1 MIPGMNRVTRLPAFT
16 LTATMLLASAV
27 PAAAQSP
34 ENVAV
39 VVNDASP
46 ASQQIAEYYVRK
58 RAIPASNVIHITAPT
73 TEEIS
78 RQVFAAAIEAPIAA
92 ALGKESLQDRVLYL
106 VLTKGIPLRVAGT
119 VGLQGTVASV
129 DSELTLLYRKMTGKP
144 TTTNGRTDNPY
155 FLAARNLLRA
165 KPFSHAD
172 HDTYLVTRLD
182 GFTVGDAIGLI
193 DKAAAP
199 STLGKIVL
207 DEKGSLINRSA
218 DNWLEE
224 AASRLTDA
232 GWSDRIVLDRAG
244 RAVRGVESVL
254 GYYSWG
260 SNDPANAVR
269 KFELTFVPGA
279 IAGTFVSTDGRT
291 FQEPPAAWL
300 PKNDWNDRASYFAG
314 SPQTL
319 IGDLIREGVT
329 GAAAHVAEPYLEST
343 VRPQILF
350 PAYTSGFNLAESFYL
365 SMPHL
370 GWQTI
375 VIGDPLCRPFKGTV
389 LTRGDIET
397 AVDPATEL
405 PGHFSKR
412 RLEIARARLG
422 TANMDNVALAV
433 KAETRFARGDRA
445 GGRKALEEVTAAD
458 PLMAVAQFQLALM
471 LEADGDRDGSI
482 QRYRK
487 VIAVQPNNAIAL
499 NNLAYSLAVH
509 KKQPEEARPLAQRA
523 SMLAP
528 REPTILDT
536 FAWIEHLV
544 GNHANAAKLIG
555 AAVNGAPTNAE
566 VRMHAA
572 FIYAASGAPA
582 AALAELNFAVKYDPA
597 LAARADVKQLRA
609 QLEKR

>member
-1 MIPGMNRVTRLPAFT
+1 MNRVTRVRACLVT
-16 LTATMLLASAV
+16 TVMLLASA
-27 PAAAQSP
+27 AHATAQSP

-58 RAIPASNVIHITAPT
+58 RAIPATNVIHIKAPT
-73 TEEIS
+73 TDEVS
-78 RQVFAAAIEAPIAA
+78 RQVYAGAIEAPIAA
-92 ALGKESLQDRVLYL
+92 ALARENLQDRVLYL

-119 VGLQGTVASV
+119 PGPQGTVASV

-144 TTTNGRTDNPY
+144 TTTAGRTDNPY
-155 FLAARNLLRA
+155 FMGGRNVRQT
-165 KPFSHAD
+165 KPFSHVE
-172 HDTYLVTRLD
+172 HDIYLVTRLD
-182 GFTVGDAIGLI
+182 AFTVQEAIGLI
-193 DKAAAP
+193 DKAASPFAG
-199 STLGKIVL
+199 GKIVL
-207 DEKGSLINRSA
+207 DAKGDLLNRA
-218 DNWLEE
+218 GENWLDE

-232 GWSDRIVLDRAG
+232 GWSEGLVADRGA
-244 RAVRGVESVL
+244 RGVRDVQSVL

-260 SNDPANAVR
+260 SNDPANAAR
-269 KFELTFVPGA
+269 RFGLQFVPGA

-300 PKNDWNDRASYFAG
+300 PRNTWNDPATYFTG

-319 IGDLIREGVT
+319 IADLIREGVT

-350 PAYTSGFNLAESFYL
+350 PSYIAGFNLAESFYL
-365 SMPHL
+365 GMPHL
-370 GWQTI
+370 SWQTI

-389 LTRGDIET
+389 LTRGDVET
-397 AVDPATEL
+397 AIDPSTEL
-405 PGHFSKR
+405 PGLFSKR
-412 RLEIARARLG
+412 RLEIARASLG

-458 PLMAVAQFQLALM
+458 PLMAASQFQLALM
-471 LEADGDRDGSI
+471 MDAEGDHDGAI

-487 VIAVQPNNAIAL
+487 VIAVQPNNAVAL

-509 KKQPEEARPLAQRA
+509 KRQPAEARPLAQRA
-523 SMLAP
+523 SALAP

-536 FAWIEHLV
+536 LAWIEHLL
-544 GNHANAAKLIG
+544 GNKANAARLIAG
-555 AAVNGAPTNAE
+555 AVNGAPTNAE
-566 VRMHAA
+566 VRLHAA
-572 FIYAASGAPA
+572 FIYAESSAPA
-582 AALAELNFAVKYDPA
+582 AALAELNFAVKYDA
-597 LAARADVKQLRA
+597 TLAARADVKQLRA
-609 QLEKR
+609 KLEKR